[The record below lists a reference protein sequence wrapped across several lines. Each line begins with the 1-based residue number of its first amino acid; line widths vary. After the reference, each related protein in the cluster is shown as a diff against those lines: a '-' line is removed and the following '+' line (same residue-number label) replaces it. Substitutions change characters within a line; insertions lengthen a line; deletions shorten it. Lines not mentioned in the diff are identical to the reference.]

1 MKKNY
6 IYTVLFSLVLSAF
19 TVSCSEPDD
28 EVTTGIFDR
37 LFSPTNVEAVIQK
50 KTNVKFKWTAV
61 ANATSYTIEL
71 YENQDMTFEGTPKT
85 YEGITDNTYTV
96 EGLLGETQYT
106 ARIRAL
112 SEEINESKWSAVSFM
127 TEAENI
133 FNSVKDENI
142 EAHAVTL
149 TWDAIDA
156 TATKI
161 VLSAD
166 GKADITYTLKSTD
179 IANKKAYIDGLE
191 ESTSY
196 TAKLYNV
203 DKLRGTVTFKTAIDF
218 QGKTPVYEGD
228 DLATVLEGAA
238 DGANIVLVSGSFV
251 LGDYALNKS
260 VIISGYDKANM
271 PTIYGRLQPEAGA
284 SSIEINN
291 VIIRGDTPGAE
302 ELVSNFIEL
311 QGGANIFN
319 DL

>member
-61 ANATSYTIEL
+61 TNATSYTIEL

-203 DKLRGTVTFKTAIDF
+203 DKLRGRADAMV
-218 QGKTPVYEGD
+218 KTPKYVYVFE
-228 DLATVLEGAA
+228 
-238 DGANIVLVSGSFV
+238 FK
-251 LGDYALNKS
+251 LN
-260 VIISGYDKANM
+260 G
-271 PTIYGRLQPEAGA
+271 T
-284 SSIEINN
+284 
-291 VIIRGDTPGAE
+291 AE
-302 ELVSNFIEL
+302 EAMKQIDEKGYLIPYQKDHREIIKIGVEFSAETRNINRWLVETR
-311 QGGANIFN
+311 
-319 DL
+319 

>member
-61 ANATSYTIEL
+61 TNATSYTIEL

-260 VIISGYDKANM
+260 VIDRKS
-271 PTIYGRLQPEAGA
+271 
-284 SSIEINN
+284 
-291 VIIRGDTPGAE
+291 V
-302 ELVSNFIEL
+302 V
-311 QGGANIFN
+311 
-319 DL
+319 

>member
-6 IYTVLFSLVLSAF
+6 IYTVLFSLILSAF

-61 ANATSYTIEL
+61 TNATSYTIEL

-191 ESTSY
+191 EST
-196 TAKLYNV
+196 TLGV
-203 DKLRGTVTFKTAIDF
+203 VLRSSSAEPTLTMSVRISFSAL
-218 QGKTPVYEGD
+218 
-228 DLATVLEGAA
+228 LASS
-238 DGANIVLVSGSFV
+238 VLVIWRSRMVFRRAAV
-251 LGDYALNKS
+251 ALAAVS
-260 VIISGYDKANM
+260 TPRSARI
-271 PTIYGRLQPEAGA
+271 RL
-284 SSIEINN
+284 SS
-291 VIIRGDTPGAE
+291 
-302 ELVSNFIEL
+302 SSS
-311 QGGANIFN
+311 
-319 DL
+319 

>member
-6 IYTVLFSLVLSAF
+6 IYTVLFSLILSAF

-61 ANATSYTIEL
+61 TNATSYTIEL

-218 QGKTPVYEGD
+218 QGNTAV
-228 DLATVLEGAA
+228 
-238 DGANIVLVSGSFV
+238 
-251 LGDYALNKS
+251 
-260 VIISGYDKANM
+260 
-271 PTIYGRLQPEAGA
+271 
-284 SSIEINN
+284 
-291 VIIRGDTPGAE
+291 
-302 ELVSNFIEL
+302 
-311 QGGANIFN
+311 
-319 DL
+319 

>member
-1 MKKNY
+1 M
-6 IYTVLFSLVLSAF
+6 
-19 TVSCSEPDD
+19 
-28 EVTTGIFDR
+28 
-37 LFSPTNVEAVIQK
+37 
-50 KTNVKFKWTAV
+50 
-61 ANATSYTIEL
+61 
-71 YENQDMTFEGTPKT
+71 
-85 YEGITDNTYTV
+85 
-96 EGLLGETQYT
+96 GETQYT

-127 TEAENI
+127 TEGENI

-203 DKLRGTVTFKTAIDF
+203 DKAPWYRYI
-218 QGKTPVYEGD
+218 
-228 DLATVLEGAA
+228 
-238 DGANIVLVSGSFV
+238 
-251 LGDYALNKS
+251 
-260 VIISGYDKANM
+260 
-271 PTIYGRLQPEAGA
+271 
-284 SSIEINN
+284 
-291 VIIRGDTPGAE
+291 
-302 ELVSNFIEL
+302 
-311 QGGANIFN
+311 
-319 DL
+319 